1 MTTLFNQFNET
12 TEFYLGFV
20 FLLFLVCLFIL
31 RFSALNVLNLLLV
44 IKVYLSYWIL
54 SFNFFSIFLFSISAT
69 AAVELYN
76 CLVDI
81 RLNVLCWFLV
91 LVLVLVSSCVI
102 LNSIDYLSIMESYLF
117 LVYII
122 LFQFSMNVFTLSH
135 DLIIIFLNWD
145 LIGLI
150 SYLLIN
156 FWSSKTF
163 CGIKAVVYNKC
174 GDCFFLLVLA
184 FSFINNLAFD
194 LWMVFFSFSFI
205 FFSEWVSLSFLFI
218 SFSKSAQFPFS
229 SWLLNAMSAP
239 TPISALLHSST
250 MVIAGV
256 YLGLIVYSLL
266 IMFIWYFDLFF
277 IMILLLPVYSLLWSL
292 IEAFYLSDIK
302 SIIACS
308 TINQISYMFLAL
320 LIFPLVSVFHILI
333 HALFKSLLFL
343 LAGSLIH
350 IQSNFQSLY
359 KMKLNNSLI
368 RILFIAG
375 VVILIFSFSK
385 EDIIHA
391 LNSMYSST
399 LIYILGFLCG
409 MLTTIYSLKIYI
421 YCFYLSYYGILYSS
435 FILPILIINSI
446 LIDQSLDSCFSFS
459 SLSLFNFGFGSLF
472 SFSTSDSILHFS
484 ILILFM
490 VLLFYQMNTS
500 YLLISLFFIFSRE
513 LSYFNFQLLFII
525 FSTFFFKAPI
535 HAIELF
541 TGSSSYYCL
550 YLIHYLTSF
559 QYGCYATGLLFLF
572 SI

>member
-1 MTTLFNQFNET
+1 M
-12 TEFYLGFV
+12 
-20 FLLFLVCLFIL
+20 
-31 RFSALNVLNLLLV
+31 
-44 IKVYLSYWIL
+44 YLSYWIL
-54 SFNFFSIFLFSISAT
+54 SFNFSVVLLFSISAT
-69 AAVELYN
+69 AAVEFYN

-81 RLNVLCWFLV
+81 RLNVLCWFIV
-91 LVLVLVSSCVI
+91 LVLLLVSSCVI

-156 FWSSKTF
+156 FWSSKTY
-163 CGIKAVVYNKC
+163 CGIKAVIYNKC

-184 FSFINNLAFD
+184 LSFINYLTNLAFD
-194 LWMVFFSFSFI
+194 LWTAFFSFSFTFDM

-218 SFSKSAQFPFS
+218 YFSKSAQFPFS

-256 YLGLIVYSLL
+256 YLGLIVDSHI
-266 IMFIWYFDLFF
+266 IMFIWRWDLFF
-277 IMILLLPVYSLLWSL
+277 IMILLLPIYSLLWSL
-292 IEAFYLSDIK
+292 IKAFCLSDIK

-308 TINQISYMFLAL
+308 TISQISYMFLGL

-368 RILFIAG
+368 KILFIAG
-375 VVILIFSFSK
+375 LIVLIFSFSK
-385 EDIIHA
+385 EGIIHCS
-391 LNSMYSST
+391 NSMYSST
-399 LIYILGFLCG
+399 FVYVLGFLCG
-409 MLTTIYSLKIYI
+409 ILTTIYSLKIYI
-421 YCFYLSYYGILYSS
+421 YCFYLCYYGVLYSS
-435 FILPILIINSI
+435 FILPMLTITSL
-446 LIDQSLDSCFSFS
+446 LIDQCLDSVFSFCSLSLFFSLDFGELFSFS
-459 SLSLFNFGFGSLF
+459 S
-472 SFSTSDSILHFS
+472 SDSILHFS
-484 ILILFM
+484 IISIFFSSIFVVLYLLNALIPLM
-490 VLLFYQMNTS
+490 LLQIYLLVNYWHFVDWIWLVVFLACF
-500 YLLISLFFIFSRE
+500 LLISKFCRCINLGDLIA
-513 LSYFNFQLLFII
+513 LLGSIDFVLGSIDLII
-525 FSTFFFKAPI
+525 VLP
-535 HAIELF
+535 
-541 TGSSSYYCL
+541 
-550 YLIHYLTSF
+550 
-559 QYGCYATGLLFLF
+559 
-572 SI
+572 